1 MEGDENY
8 RKSKRYWG
16 NKNDIREWNAHLMP
30 YINDIQRYLE
40 TGERPPHVL
49 PNLEV
54 TDQMTYG
61 GNLFDGVS
69 GTSKMKKKSRS
80 SAGGLSIPDYQRK
93 KAAYYRNELIKRGIT
108 NPVHLDAIIANMAVE
123 SSFNPGAND
132 GTGAHGLM

>member
-1 MEGDENY
+1 MYSKGGDTDDTYEPEVINPLDNLPEWETLENVDY
-8 RKSKRYWG
+8 V
-16 NKNDIREWNAHLMP
+16 
-30 YINDIQRYLE
+30 
-40 TGERPPHVL
+40 TT

-54 TDQMTYG
+54 TDQMAYG

-123 SSFNPGAND
+123 SSFNPGAAD